1 MRRPAPTLPISSQ
14 QLKHFAAATVA
25 ITTLL
30 ALFAGGDDIGVA
42 AQIDAT
48 QAKNDLVAAEQK
60 KLGTKQLATH
70 MKVKSNGGGFGEDSD
85 GGFGDASGGGGGGP
99 VGRAGAGLGKAQGP
113 AFLPPAGL
121 SAQPGGK
128 VTRRSLAK
136 PKSAQDQGFGPTGEA
151 AGGGQSD
158 GAAPDL
164 SRLQNA
170 IEASRQ
176 RSGSNAN
183 GD

>member
-1 MRRPAPTLPISSQ
+1 MRRPAPTLPISSK

-48 QAKNDLVAAEQK
+48 QAKNDLIAAEQK

-70 MKVKSNGGGFGEDSD
+70 MKVKTGGGGFGEDSG
-85 GGFGDASGGGGGGP
+85 GGFGMGDGGGGASSARRSLP
-99 VGRAGAGLGKAQGP
+99 KSSPQGP
-113 AFLPPAGL
+113 AFLPPTDL
-121 SAQPGGK
+121 SSQPGGK
-128 VTRRSLAK
+128 ITRRSMAK
-136 PKSAQDQGFGPTGEA
+136 PKGRQNADSELAST
-151 AGGGQSD
+151 AGGDPANAGR
-158 GAAPDL
+158 PDTSQL
-164 SRLQNA
+164 SSA
-170 IEASRQ
+170 IEAARQ
-176 RSGSNAN
+176 RSGSAGAN